1 LNLKL
6 NKMSSHFLV
15 KQFSEEDILGIYE
28 VCKRNP
34 TYYHYLK
41 TKPTFANI
49 KDVFTELPP
58 NKALEDK
65 LFIGFY
71 SENHLIAL
79 MDFVVGY
86 PDIHTVFIGWFMM
99 NKEYQGRG
107 TGTEIITEFLNYLK
121 KEGYMYVE
129 LGYIKGNRESEQFW
143 IKNSFKPTGVE
154 TSKDKYKIILMRKE
168 L

>member
-1 LNLKL
+1 MNLKL

-121 KEGYMYVE
+121 KESYTYVE

-154 TSKDKYKIILMRKE
+154 TNKDKYKIILMRKE